1 MAPGKLV
8 THCLQSKLHS
18 PLPTASSTRLEPR
31 STVSYSGHVE
41 LDLEAAAWM
50 LGHSLLDTP
59 LCWPCRAPPPC
70 WPRSSSRRVH
80 SPPWPSQGPR
90 FQTISTMTHQ
100 LLPSCRPRNPNAH
113 SELPPGYLQSI
124 SKPTRLKPSPQP
136 SQPAPLQAPIS
147 ADNNAILQLLG
158 TQTWH
163 LLCLLSFTSSTAH
176 LSSRFCR
183 LHLPQFWNWSMS
195 HLLHDHHLARPTS
208 PLQSIVTQSSMVA
221 WPRPRHL
228 QSVRYFYCSV
238 SLSTRRQLHQAGLS
252 LFTDRGVASTYCQH
266 TAGTELLARC

>member
-1 MAPGKLV
+1 MDAWSLPPRHPPLLA
-8 THCLQSKLHS
+8 LQSSPAVLAGVLLPPS
-18 PLPTASSTRLEPR
+18 PLTSLDVSGSTI
-31 STVSYSGHVE
+31 SN
-41 LDLEAAAWM
+41 
-50 LGHSLLDTP
+50 
-59 LCWPCRAPPPC
+59 
-70 WPRSSSRRVH
+70 
-80 SPPWPSQGPR
+80 
-90 FQTISTMTHQ
+90 TISTMTHQ

-158 TQTWH
+158 PQTWH

-252 LFTDRGVASTYCQH
+252 LFTDRGVASTYCRH
-266 TAGTELLARC
+266 TAGTQSYWPDVDRANESTG